1 LRAALASR
9 WSWLLGVA
17 EKRLPA
23 LTRLK
28 RSETLPI
35 SLHRRR
41 IYVVPTRFGLMFSLM
56 QVVMLLGAL
65 NYNNNPALLLT
76 CLLGAAAYQSVFAGF
91 GALNRVALRAI
102 KTLPC
107 NAGESLRLTLFFRGD
122 AAPRQS
128 LRCRMENAT
137 AADSSAARFD
147 QHVFDIPADADANV
161 TVELPSARRGW
172 QPIGR
177 VRVWSEYPFGLFHV
191 WSWLHPDTRALIY
204 PRSEANPPPLPHDG
218 DAAQAQSVRRS
229 GDEFGMLRDYHP
241 SDPRRLIAW
250 KASARHG
257 SLLVKEFEQRQSREV
272 VLDWKHIEGLDYE
285 ARISRLAA
293 WVERA
298 ETAGAPYVLALPLAR
313 LGPGLGSEHRD
324 ACLRELAL
332 LPDANL

>member
-1 LRAALASR
+1 MRAALASR
-9 WSWLLGVA
+9 WSAILGIA

-28 RSETLPI
+28 RSEPLPI
-35 SLHRRR
+35 ALHRRR
-41 IYVVPTRFGLMFSLM
+41 IYVVPTRFGLVFSLM
-56 QVVMLLGAL
+56 LIVMLLGAL

-76 CLLGAAAYQSVFAGF
+76 CLLAAAAYQSVFSGF
-91 GALNRVALRAI
+91 GALNRVELRAI
-102 KTLPC
+102 KAQAC
-107 NAGESLRLTLFFRGD
+107 SAGENLHLALFFSGD
-122 AAPRQS
+122 GAARQS
-128 LRCRMENAT
+128 LRCRMENAAPTDIST
-137 AADSSAARFD
+137 AGFD
-147 QHVFDIPADADANV
+147 GQVFDIPAEDDGRVA
-161 TVELPSARRGW
+161 TELPAPRRGW
-172 QPIGR
+172 QAIGR
-177 VRVWSEYPFGLFHV
+177 IRVWSEYPYGLFHV

-204 PRSEANPPPLPHDG
+204 PRAEAHPPPLPHDG
-218 DAAQAQSVRRS
+218 DAAQSQSVRRS

-272 VLDWKHIEGLDYE
+272 VLDWQHIEGLDYE

-298 ETAGAPYVLALPLAR
+298 EAAGAPYSLALPHLR

-332 LPDANL
+332 LPDAGA

>member
-1 LRAALASR
+1 MRAALASR
-9 WSWLLGVA
+9 WFSLLGMA

-28 RSETLPI
+28 RAESLPI
-35 SLHRRR
+35 ALHRRR

-56 QVVMLLGAL
+56 LVVMLLGAL
-65 NYNNNPALLLT
+65 NYNNNPAILLT

-91 GALNRVALRAI
+91 GALNRIALRAI
-102 KTLPC
+102 KAQAC
-107 NAGESLRLTLFFRGD
+107 VAGETLRLMLYFHGD
-122 AAPRQS
+122 GAARQS
-128 LRCRMENAT
+128 LRCRMENALPL
-137 AADSSAARFD
+137 DSSNMSTVES
-147 QHVFDIPADADANV
+147 VFDIPNDADATV
-161 TVELPSARRGW
+161 AVELPALRRGW
-172 QPIGR
+172 QAIGR

-191 WSWLHPDTRALIY
+191 WSWLHPDAHALVY
-204 PRSEANPPPLPHDG
+204 PHAEANPPPLPHDG

-241 SDPRRLIAW
+241 TDPRRLIAW

-272 VLDWKHIEGLDYE
+272 VLDWQRVDGIDYE

-298 ETAGAPYVLALPLAR
+298 EAASMPYVLALPQTR
-313 LGPGLGSEHRD
+313 LGPGIGSEHRD

-332 LPDANL
+332 LPEAGA

>member
-1 LRAALASR
+1 MRAAIASR
-9 WSWLLGVA
+9 WSSLLGLA

-28 RSETLPI
+28 RSEPLPI
-35 SLHRRR
+35 ALHRRR
-41 IYVVPTRFGLMFSLM
+41 IYVVPTRFGLLFSLM
-56 QVVMLLGAL
+56 LVVMLLGAL

-91 GALNRVALRAI
+91 GALNRVELRAV
-102 KTLPC
+102 KAQPC
-107 NAGESLRLTLFFRGD
+107 SAGEVLRLSLVFRADG
-122 AAPRQS
+122 AQRLS
-128 LRCRMENAT
+128 LRCRMENA
-137 AADSSAARFD
+137 APADASAARFD
-147 QHVFDIPADADANV
+147 QHVFDIAADADAHV
-161 TVELPSARRGW
+161 AVELPAPRRGW
-172 QPIGR
+172 QAIGR

-204 PRSEANPPPLPHDG
+204 PHAEANPPPLPRDG
-218 DAAQAQSVRRS
+218 DAAQAQSVRRG

-272 VLDWKHIEGLDYE
+272 VLDWQRIEGLDYE

-298 ETAGAPYVLALPLAR
+298 EAAGAPYVLALPLVR
-313 LGPGLGSEHRD
+313 LGPGNGSEHRD

-332 LPDANL
+332 LPDAGR

>member
-1 LRAALASR
+1 MRAALASR
-9 WSWLLGVA
+9 WSSLLGIA

-28 RSETLPI
+28 RAEPLPI
-35 SLHRRR
+35 ALHRRR
-41 IYVVPTRFGLMFSLM
+41 IYVVPTRFGLTFSLM
-56 QVVMLLGAL
+56 LVVMLLGAL
-65 NYNNNPALLLT
+65 NYINNPAMLLT
-76 CLLGAAAYQSVFAGF
+76 CLLGAAVYQSVFAGF
-91 GALNRVALRAI
+91 GALNRIELRAI
-102 KTLPC
+102 KTHPC
-107 NAGESLRLTLFFRGD
+107 NAGDTLRLNLFFRGD
-122 AAPRQS
+122 GAPRQS
-128 LRCRMENAT
+128 LRCRMENNM
-137 AADSSAARFD
+137 AADEADTQPAE
-147 QHVFDIPADADANV
+147 HVFDIPADADASL
-161 TVELPSARRGW
+161 TVELPAPRRGW

-204 PRSEANPPPLPHDG
+204 PRAESNPPPLPYGG

-229 GDEFGMLRDYHP
+229 GDEFAMLRDYHA

-257 SLLVKEFEQRQSREV
+257 NLLVKEFEQRQSREV
-272 VLDWKHIEGLDYE
+272 VLDWHDIEGLDYE

-298 ETAGAPYVLALPLAR
+298 EAAGTPYSLALPQAR
-313 LGPGLGSEHRD
+313 LGPNIGSEHRD

-332 LPDANL
+332 LPDLA